1 MQTRSQSKRNSDI
14 GISVDIGV
22 INDHIVLDIFEVN
35 IDFNDAS
42 LAWRANKRS
51 IGGGCYTY
59 KCPHVGNKNRKCRN
73 EPIPSQEYC
82 NKHND

>member
-1 MQTRSQSKRNSDI
+1 MLIIIIMQTRSQSKRNSDI
-14 GISVDIGV
+14 V
-22 INDHIVLDIFEVN
+22 IRDHIVLDIFEVN

-51 IGGGCYTY
+51 MGGGCYTY

-73 EPIPSQEYC
+73 VPIPSQEYC

>member
-14 GISVDIGV
+14 GNGNGIGV
-22 INDHIVLDIFEVN
+22 IRDHIILDIFEVN

-51 IGGGCYTY
+51 MGGGCYKY
-59 KCPHVGNKNRKCRN
+59 IGNKKRKCRN
-73 EPIPSQEYC
+73 ETVSYKI
-82 NKHND
+82 

>member
-14 GISVDIGV
+14 VIS
-22 INDHIVLDIFEVN
+22 DHIVLDIFEVN

-51 IGGGCYTY
+51 MGGGCYKY
-59 KCPHVGNKNRKCRN
+59 IGNKKRKCRN
-73 EPIPSQEYC
+73 ETVSYKI
-82 NKHND
+82 

>member
-1 MQTRSQSKRNSDI
+1 VLIIIIMQTRSQSKRNSDI
-14 GISVDIGV
+14 V
-22 INDHIVLDIFEVN
+22 IRDHIVLDIFEVN

-51 IGGGCYTY
+51 MGGGCYTY

-73 EPIPSQEYC
+73 VPIPSQEYC